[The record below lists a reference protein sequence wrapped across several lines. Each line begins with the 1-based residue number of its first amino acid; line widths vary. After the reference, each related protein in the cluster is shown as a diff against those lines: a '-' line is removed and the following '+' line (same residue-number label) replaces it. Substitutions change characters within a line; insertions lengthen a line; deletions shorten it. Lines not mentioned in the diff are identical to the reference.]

1 MYSNGPT
8 NFGGSVYTITYGT
21 SGATATDS
29 NLNYPLTTNPWTT
42 ISDKI
47 WRSVEDL
54 SRALR
59 PFAEEVKKA
68 IDKVIEAFKKT
79 AVYRKLHTLTMKQ
92 RWLRQDL
99 PIFAERQIQ
108 LLREVAPIE
117 RPTFRRRVCAL
128 SSSYRVRV

>member
-8 NFGGSVYTITYGT
+8 NFGGSVYTFTCGT

-29 NLNYPLTTNPWTT
+29 NLNYPWTT
-42 ISDKI
+42 ISNNI
-47 WRSVEDL
+47 QRSFDDL

-59 PFAEEVKKA
+59 PFAEKVKKA

-79 AVYRKLHTLTMKQ
+79 AVYRKIHALTMKQ
-92 RWLRQDL
+92 RWVKQDL